1 MKKIKYLIILCTAI
15 ISCSEMETVIDLE
28 IPTHNPVLVLN
39 ARLDTDTLVKV
50 LISNSVGAFD
60 TASPQMINNANVLL
74 FEDDIFIDSLEIDL
88 TNTIFPYVRGALE
101 SNCNE
106 LTFKSIYIPV
116 KDKFVNVLNDS

>member
-74 FEDDIFIDSLEIDL
+74 FEDDIFISLIKKQTTQQL
-88 TNTIFPYVRGALE
+88 TTK
-101 SNCNE
+101 
-106 LTFKSIYIPV
+106 KS
-116 KDKFVNVLNDS
+116 F